1 MKRQNT
7 LFLLISIFCFTVA
20 AIMACTDDN
29 ATMPSIN
36 DMEEALIDIP
46 GTDSLENRLT
56 EKYGVPMYFYAQVNK
71 RGDYFRRMF
80 IDITALQAILTTSEI
95 PGNALIAMETWFGES
110 NPSTV
115 FFRTKRAGEWLSGS
129 FSPSAPDFGSA
140 RSINSCNNCHNTAQ
154 ATDFTFTQ
162 PLIARSIQEN
172 AVQFIECD
180 MGPTGPCDLA
190 TYLGQ

>member
-1 MKRQNT
+1 MKKQNT
-7 LFLLISIFCFTVA
+7 LFLLTGIFCFTVA
-20 AIMACTDDN
+20 AIMACSDDSG
-29 ATMPSIN
+29 AMPGID
-36 DMEEALIDIP
+36 DMEDVLTDVP
-46 GTDSLENRLT
+46 GMDSLETRFT
-56 EKYGVPMYFYAQVNK
+56 EKYGVPMYFYAQINK

-80 IDITALQAILTTSEI
+80 IDTTALQAILSTSEI

-115 FFRTKRAGEWLSGS
+115 FFRTKRTGEWLSGS
-129 FSPSAPDFGSA
+129 FGPSTPDFGSA

-162 PLIARSIQEN
+162 PLIARSLQEN